1 MATTYAEFTSTPA
14 TLVAD
19 LRAAILASS
28 DWAQPNAGGAPNLV
42 AATTTRGVQMAVD
55 LSDVTPTTQVAVFG
69 VYRSHNGT
77 VGVDKVQKRLWFKRV
92 ASGAVD
98 TVTLTVTVS
107 AGKEHIYVSIEGP
120 RPGVNFAD
128 NASFGSLRAAFFIS
142 DLIPY
147 FPVEDTV
154 PVAVCG
160 ANHLGAGFDQTLDPY
175 VYTYS
180 ATQGYRQSKL
190 LTLREA
196 SLSYGGPNRNGRDGD
211 LYLSPYVVSE
221 DSMGM
226 RGRLNKFFYC
236 GLNFYDA
243 ADAPVAPQNS
253 RVVYDTLPLK
263 ILAPYKSDAANI
275 INVAGPFG
283 YIVNANGVNQYTRS
297 PLVAVP
303 TV

>member
-1 MATTYAEFTSTPA
+1 MATTYSEFTTTPA

-28 DWAQPNAGGAPNLV
+28 DWSQPNAASAPNLV
-42 AATTTRGVQMAVD
+42 SATTTRGVQMAVD

-77 VGVDKVQKRLWFKRV
+77 VGVDKVQKRLWYKRV
-92 ASGAVD
+92 ASGALD
-98 TVTLTVTVS
+98 TISLAVTLS
-107 AGKEHIYVSIEGP
+107 AGKEHIYVNIEGP
-120 RPGVNFAD
+120 RPGQNFAD
-128 NASFGSLRAAFFIS
+128 STSYGSFRAAFFVS

-147 FPVEDTV
+147 FPVEDTS
-154 PVAVCG
+154 PVVVTG
-160 ANHLGAGFDQTLDPY
+160 AGHLGSGFDQTLDPY

-196 SLSYGGPNRNGRDGD
+196 SLSYGGPNRNGRDGA

-221 DSMGM
+221 DSVGM

-236 GLNFYDA
+236 GMNFYDA
-243 ADAPVAPQNS
+243 ADAPIAPQGS
-253 RVVYDTLPLK
+253 RVVYDTVPLK
-263 ILAPYKSDAANI
+263 IVAPYKSDAANVAT
-275 INVAGPFG
+275 VAGPFG
-283 YIVNANGVNQYTRS
+283 YIANANGVNQYTRS
-297 PLVAVP
+297 PLVAIP